1 MTSRRAFLPGL
12 SLLLAVLTCPFP
24 PAVPGTLLDDSW
36 GYAVHSWVTGAAGE
50 VPVTYFTYGPLGFL
64 TAPAVWERWTYGA
77 AVLFLLAV
85 QVALC
90 RLLLARLLRL
100 WSLPVAAAVTLL
112 VAALVDTYAAET
124 LVVVGTLLAAELLQ
138 DGVRRPRVT
147 LALGCLVSGA
157 ALLVKFSTGVVTL
170 LLLVIVAIALARS
183 RRLAVGVG
191 ALFGSLLVSVVL
203 FACVTGHLGDFP
215 NWLRS
220 SQEIASGYV
229 AMGLEGPGSVQASDY
244 VWAAPLLLG
253 LLWLAAA
260 VALRRRDLAA
270 VAGGTVVVLTTYLS
284 FREGF
289 TRHDARHLEVFVSA
303 LTFLPFALMLGRR
316 SRWLLVPL
324 VLGAIAYGDQV
335 SDTTRFTD
343 RYALAS
349 NVHTLANRL
358 HLVVDPA
365 PAQRQGRSDLRERF
379 ALPAPVL
386 SALRGHRVHV
396 DPYDTALLYG
406 YDLRWGPTAV
416 YAGYTSYTPWLDS
429 RNAASLSGRTAPDRV
444 LRYRGSKAIDA
455 RYALFESPRYQLAL
469 QCRWRPAVTS
479 GLWQVLEP
487 GPDRCAT
494 SSSLGS
500 TSFRAGQA
508 IPVPAAR
515 RPEGIVTVSLRL
527 DVPLMDRLEGLLFK
541 PWPQRYLQ
549 LNGTRYRLV
558 VATADGPLVLRLPE
572 AGPGAPDTFGPKDVR
587 TIVLPFSG
595 TATFTELHPVT
606 PLHPTPL
613 LDPRNRHG

>member
-24 PAVPGTLLDDSW
+24 SAVPGTLLDDSW
-36 GYAVHSWVTGAAGE
+36 GYAVHSWITGAAGD

-64 TAPAVWERWTYGA
+64 TAPAVWERWTYAA

-100 WSLPVAAAVTLL
+100 WSLPVAAVVTLL
-112 VAALVDTYAAET
+112 LAALVDTYAAET
-124 LVVVGTLLAAELLQ
+124 LVVVGTLVAAELLQ

-147 LALGCLVSGA
+147 LALSCLVSGA

-170 LLLVIVAIALARS
+170 LLLVIVAFALARR

-191 ALFGSLLVSVVL
+191 ALLGSLLVSAVL
-203 FACVTGHLGDFP
+203 FACVTGHLGEFP
-215 NWLRS
+215 TWLKS

-229 AMGLEGPGSVQASDY
+229 AMGLEGPGAVKVSDY
-244 VWAAPLLLG
+244 LWAAPLLLG

-260 VALRRRDLAA
+260 LAFRRRDLAA

-303 LTFLPFALMLGRR
+303 LTFLPFALLLGRR

-324 VLGAIAYGDQV
+324 VLGAIAYGHQV
-335 SDTTRFTD
+335 SETTRFTD
-343 RYALAS
+343 RYALVS
-349 NVHTLANRL
+349 NVQTLANRL
-358 HLVVDPA
+358 HLVVDPS
-365 PAQRQGRSDLRERF
+365 PAQRQGRADLRERF
-379 ALPAPVL
+379 PLPAPVL

-396 DPYDTALLYG
+396 DPYDTGLLYG

-429 RNAASLSGRTAPDRV
+429 RNAASLSGLDRV
-444 LRYRGSKAIDA
+444 LRYRGTKAIDA

-469 QCRWRPAVTS
+469 QCRWRPVVTS

-494 SSSLGS
+494 SSPLGS
-500 TSFRAGQA
+500 SSFAAGQA
-508 IPVPAAR
+508 VTVPAAR
-515 RPEGIVTVSLRL
+515 QPDGIVTVSLQL
-527 DVPLMDRLEGLLFK
+527 DVPLMDALEGLVFK
-541 PWPQRYLQ
+541 PWPQRYLM
-549 LNGTRYRLV
+549 LNGARYRLV
-558 VATADGPLVLRLPE
+558 VATAGGPLVLRLPASDPGAPE
-572 AGPGAPDTFGPKDVR
+572 RPGAPDTFGPKDVR
-587 TIVLPFSG
+587 TLVLPFSG
-595 TATFTELHPVT
+595 TATFTELSP
-606 PLHPTPL
+606 
-613 LDPRNRHG
+613 